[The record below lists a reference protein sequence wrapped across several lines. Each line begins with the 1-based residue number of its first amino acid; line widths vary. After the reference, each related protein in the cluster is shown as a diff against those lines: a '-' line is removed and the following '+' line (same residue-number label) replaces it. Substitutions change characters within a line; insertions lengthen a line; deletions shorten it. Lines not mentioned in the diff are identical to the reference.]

1 MTPESTSS
9 APLPADKHCRSREPS
24 RSSCVTGDVCF
35 GKARGASHRGERRRH
50 TRKIRGVRL
59 ALYLTC
65 SWGSYQSLHAQNGN
79 MRIENH
85 KSSFLKERKKE
96 SMRNVTPPV
105 AFSAGKRLVFCGGI
119 LGATSL
125 ITNSIKKK
133 KKTLIPQLKSLHDI
147 LVLRRINRKR
157 EGQPS
162 RLMSRGRSPSYC
174 VTFKG
179 SRVMQKSRLS
189 RRRGDEERRGGGA
202 AQKPLTEN

>member
-1 MTPESTSS
+1 
-9 APLPADKHCRSREPS
+9 
-24 RSSCVTGDVCF
+24 
-35 GKARGASHRGERRRH
+35 
-50 TRKIRGVRL
+50 
-59 ALYLTC
+59 
-65 SWGSYQSLHAQNGN
+65 
-79 MRIENH
+79 
-85 KSSFLKERKKE
+85 
-96 SMRNVTPPV
+96 MRNVTPPV

-202 AQKPLTEN
+202 AQKPLTENWSGLVVPPHRCQYSSKADVFANATTSNQRPITKSTLMILFSHTRRMIIEQASCSLLIYPHWDENTLDFI